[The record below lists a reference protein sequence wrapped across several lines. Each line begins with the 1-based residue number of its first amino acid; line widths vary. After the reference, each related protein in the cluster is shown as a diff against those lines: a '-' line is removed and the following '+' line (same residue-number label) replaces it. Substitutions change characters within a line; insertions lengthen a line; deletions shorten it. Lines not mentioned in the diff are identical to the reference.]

1 MEEIID
7 IAIEEVSSK
16 WIINHQNMI
25 IKYANRN
32 VEFSDYL
39 LMQTTHNYVKTLEK
53 NFKKNLED
61 KRKSNPLYLE
71 EELVEELG
79 YSIKDIKSPRF
90 SELVYKVLKNKKNE
104 IMDIIKNRNYNS
116 APSFSMTVRNNKKI
130 SFNGIDLEKGI
141 QVVIPKIRD
150 FDPNFIKDIKEKV
163 SQLDNKLIKHPR
175 ERLPYETDEEY
186 ENYLKDFY
194 DGGSSKK

>member
-186 ENYLKDFY
+186 KNYLKDFY

>member
-163 SQLDNKLIKHPR
+163 SQLDNKLIKYPR
-175 ERLPYETDEEY
+175 ARLPYETDEEY

>member
-39 LMQTTHNYVKTLEK
+39 LMQTTHNYVRTLEK

-61 KRKSNPLYLE
+61 KRKSKPLYLE

-104 IMDIIKNRNYNS
+104 IMNIIKNRNYNS

-130 SFNGIDLEKGI
+130 SFNGIDLEKGV

-163 SQLDNKLIKHPR
+163 SQLDNKLIKYPR
-175 ERLPYETDEEY
+175 ARLPYETDEEY